1 MGTDMAYLKC
11 RLCKAG
17 EGNMSNKG
25 KAWLPVGILTGSLL
39 LWSAGLGALTF
50 DVMMKSSTSF
60 NGSAVTLAFDYIDGG
75 PPDNT
80 VTLSALT
87 LSADWTDG
95 TPVDNPPG
103 SVCGLD
109 PTCPPP
115 WTFTD
120 AGGACSF
127 CELQVPFSAMGTTL
141 SFSFTTTDN
150 PPDGGSSPDSFSFFI
165 LDPANGLLPLFP
177 TRDPTGAGAL
187 FLFSIGGP
195 GECGLSLCVYPANP
209 AIEGF
214 FLSVTPVTPAPEPG
228 TLALLAAGFGAMLW
242 RRRST

>member
-1 MGTDMAYLKC
+1 MG
-11 RLCKAG
+11 
-17 EGNMSNKG
+17 NKW
-25 KAWLPVGILTGSLL
+25 KAWLPVGILTSSLL
-39 LWSAGLGALTF
+39 IWSAGLGALTF
-50 DVMMKSSTSF
+50 DVVVSSSTSF
-60 NGSAVTLAFDYIDGG
+60 NGLPVTLAFDYIDGG
-75 PPDNT
+75 SQDNT

-95 TPVDNPPG
+95 TPVDDPPG

-127 CELQVPFSAMGTTL
+127 CELRVPFSAMGSTL

-150 PPDGGSSPDSFSFFI
+150 PPTDPAQSPDSFSFFM
-165 LDPANGLLPLFP
+165 LDSNGLPLFP
-177 TRDPTGAGAL
+177 TSDTTGADAL
-187 FLFSIGGP
+187 FLFNIGGA
-195 GECGLSLCVYPANP
+195 GDCDLSLCVYSPVP

-214 FLSVTPVTPAPEPG
+214 SLSVTPVTPAPEPG
-228 TLALLAAGFGAMLW
+228 TLALLAAGFGALL
-242 RRRST
+242 RRRRFT

>member
-1 MGTDMAYLKC
+1 MRIR
-11 RLCKAG
+11 RLDLARLI
-17 EGNMSNKG
+17 
-25 KAWLPVGILTGSLL
+25 AILL
-39 LWSAGLGALTF
+39 LASTGAYGSAF
-50 DVMMKSSTSF
+50 SVVVNSNTSF

-80 VTLSALT
+80 VTLNALT

-95 TPVDNPPG
+95 TPVDNPLG
-103 SVCGLD
+103 SVCGPD

-120 AGGACSF
+120 AGGACSL

-150 PPDGGSSPDSFSFFI
+150 PPDPKSSPDAFSFFVI
-165 LDPANGLLPLFP
+165 DPGTGLALFP
-177 TRDPTGAGAL
+177 TGDPTGADAL
-187 FLFSIGGP
+187 FLFSIGGT
-195 GECGLSLCVYPANP
+195 GDCGLSLCVYPAEP

-214 FLSVTPVTPAPEPG
+214 SLSVTPVTAAPEPG
-228 TLALLAAGFGAMLW
+228 MLALLAAGFGAMLW
-242 RRRST
+242 RRRLT